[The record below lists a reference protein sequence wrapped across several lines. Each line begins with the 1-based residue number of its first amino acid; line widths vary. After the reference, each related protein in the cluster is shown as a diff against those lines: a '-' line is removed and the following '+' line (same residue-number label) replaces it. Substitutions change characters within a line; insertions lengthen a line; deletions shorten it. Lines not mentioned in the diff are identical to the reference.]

1 MIYSL
6 IGYDMTWYDYI
17 FRFIHQWWFV
27 KHIGYISPIFIH
39 LVGVAKFLSNKLAK
53 NNLFNHRNSQPRG
66 NMLKLMKFSFQ
77 WIVHGFPPVHGSPL
91 IKQLNS
97 WHLISAVM
105 IHWSTPPRPNG
116 YFPGRCT
123 SPTDGRCGGG
133 TASQRMPFF
142 WLKSWGLKSIF
153 QGPCTIPI
161 QADWPFFWTICVFL

>member
-1 MIYSL
+1 MTVYLDSFTNDDLLNILDIY
-6 IGYDMTWYDYI
+6 IYHP
-17 FRFIHQWWFV
+17 FRFIWLVLPSVYPVSWRKIIYLITEILNQGEICRNWW
-27 KHIGYISPIFIH
+27 S
-39 LVGVAKFLSNKLAK
+39 LVSNELCMV
-53 NNLFNHRNSQPRG
+53 FPRYT
-66 NMLKLMKFSFQ
+66 
-77 WIVHGFPPVHGSPL
+77 VSPL